1 MCIRDRFAVAPFDGQ
16 IVHATVETGD
26 RVVQGQVLAEM
37 DGRHIRWD
45 LSGVFA
51 EREQSI
57 RSREIEL
64 SSGNVS
70 KTLLAEYEFDRL
82 SAKEA
87 VLRNKYEHLQ
97 IKCPADGVILSGSL
111 DRAEGKSV
119 ETGDVLFE
127 VGLADSVRIEIA
139 VPADEIPHVNSG
151 YPVKVWVQGRESD
164 PISGRI
170 TKLHPQSETRDG
182 RNVFVAVLNV
192 ENQNGNLRPG
202 MQAKVRIDCEKR
214 SLAWTVF
221 HKPVDYLRSQLTWW

>member
-1 MCIRDRFAVAPFDGQ
+1 MRCNAIVAPTTRRFAVAPFDGQ

-45 LSGVFA
+45 LSGVSA

-127 VGLADSVRIEIA
+127 VGLADSVRI
-139 VPADEIPHVNSG
+139 
-151 YPVKVWVQGRESD
+151 
-164 PISGRI
+164 
-170 TKLHPQSETRDG
+170 L
-182 RNVFVAVLNV
+182 
-192 ENQNGNLRPG
+192 
-202 MQAKVRIDCEKR
+202 
-214 SLAWTVF
+214 SLI
-221 HKPVDYLRSQLTWW
+221 HI